1 MVAKKSTV
9 RKEPLGRALNDL
21 RRRLDHY
28 RVFVMVAVSA
38 LKHQNA
44 ENDADIGLALMRGV
58 SDPLFDEIELLEK
71 WSAQLQREK
80 PLLCLKARSVRA

>member
-21 RRRLDHY
+21 GRRLDLY

-58 SDPLFDEIELLEK
+58 SDPLFNEIQQVEH
-71 WSAQLQREK
+71 WAAQLQREK
-80 PLLCLKARSVRA
+80 PLLCLKARSVRS